1 MSKEKSACLK
11 RIVLVIGGY
20 ILVCTAVFLFRFH
33 HGWIW
38 ILMSGIASLGMVAF
52 LFIYCEKRENLRIR
66 QAESAIKNTMF
77 EKKYTLIECDEEGD
91 LASLFQ
97 KINTLI
103 VCLDAR
109 YDYEKQEKKFL
120 KDLIRDISHQ
130 LKTPLATLSI
140 HHELLQLHA
149 GTPLLHDMAVLCEQ
163 ETDRMSE
170 LVQKLLLLARF
181 EAGGMTFVFEQVPFR
196 TVLEEAV
203 QRFEARASYEKKQ
216 LLFRCGSDPDILC
229 DRFWLVE
236 ALSNLI
242 KNALDHTQEGGM
254 ITVETRFT
262 MQSVQIV
269 IEDNGE
275 GIDPRDLPHIFKRFY
290 RSPHSGTSHGIGL
303 GLPLAQ
309 AIIEAHHGTIQVQSS
324 PGKGTCFTISLLLS
338 DKIVGNPSR
347 SGHPDPL

>member
-52 LFIYCEKRENLRIR
+52 LFIHCEKRENLRIR

-91 LASLFQ
+91 LTSLFQ
-97 KINTLI
+97 KMNTLI

-140 HHELLQLHA
+140 HQLYSVSRLEPPMKKSSSSFA
-149 GTPLLHDMAVLCEQ
+149 AAAIRIFCATG
-163 ETDRMSE
+163 SGSW
-170 LVQKLLLLARF
+170 KLY
-181 EAGGMTFVFEQVPFR
+181 P
-196 TVLEEAV
+196 
-203 QRFEARASYEKKQ
+203 
-216 LLFRCGSDPDILC
+216 I
-229 DRFWLVE
+229 
-236 ALSNLI
+236 
-242 KNALDHTQEGGM
+242 
-254 ITVETRFT
+254 
-262 MQSVQIV
+262 
-269 IEDNGE
+269 
-275 GIDPRDLPHIFKRFY
+275 
-290 RSPHSGTSHGIGL
+290 
-303 GLPLAQ
+303 
-309 AIIEAHHGTIQVQSS
+309 
-324 PGKGTCFTISLLLS
+324 
-338 DKIVGNPSR
+338 
-347 SGHPDPL
+347 